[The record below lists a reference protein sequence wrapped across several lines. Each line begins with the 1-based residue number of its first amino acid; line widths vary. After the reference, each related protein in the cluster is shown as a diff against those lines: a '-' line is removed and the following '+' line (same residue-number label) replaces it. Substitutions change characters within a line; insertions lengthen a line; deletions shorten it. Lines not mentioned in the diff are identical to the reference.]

1 MKKVFAVL
9 TIVCML
15 TSITLPT
22 FAQTITEDAM
32 GISFILS
39 DDWRLN
45 EREDAED
52 FKAVVYVHKDSG
64 NEGVMI
70 TAEPMENAYGLDLLG
85 DISGEAEE
93 ENFWEIYCRNSF
105 SEESIAEKLSS
116 ANYVDVSVK
125 AESTLEKY
133 ETIAGT
139 LYYKFEKA
147 YTASAPGFY
156 DQGFYDASYITAKNG
171 FLYEIWYSR
180 DDDDNQ
186 NHFADIYAMLASM
199 SYAEGETKIV
209 IDNETISPD
218 TAPMIIDGRTLVPI
232 RAVAEKLGYTV
243 EWDDETQTVTMTGK
257 HKLSFAIDNKTA
269 VKNGVEFE
277 IDVPAMLYN
286 SRTYLPLR
294 AVTEAMDATVDWS
307 EEENTVFV
315 KSAK

>member
-1 MKKVFAVL
+1 MRKVFAVL
-9 TIVCML
+9 TIVCLL

-22 FAQTITEDAM
+22 FAQTYTEKAM

-39 DDWRLN
+39 DDWQLN
-45 EREDAED
+45 EREDTED
-52 FKAVVYVHKDSG
+52 FKAVMYVHKESS
-64 NEGVMI
+64 NEGVII
-70 TAEPMENAYGLDLLG
+70 TAEPFENAYGLDLIG

-93 ENFWEIYCRNSF
+93 ENFWETYCKNSL
-105 SEESIAEKLSS
+105 SDESIEESMSS
-116 ANYVDVSVK
+116 ANYADVSVK

-139 LYYKFEKA
+139 LYYKYEKA

-171 FLYEIWYSR
+171 FIYEIRYSR
-180 DDDDNQ
+180 DDEDNQ

-218 TAPMIIDGRTLVPI
+218 TAPMIIYGRTLVPI
-232 RAVAEKLGYTV
+232 RAVAEKMGYMV
-243 EWDDETQTVTMTGK
+243 EWDEETQTVTMTGK
-257 HKLSFAIDNKTA
+257 HKLSFTINRDTA
-269 VKNGVEFE
+269 VKNGSEFE
-277 IDVPAMLYN
+277 IDVPAILYN

>member
-39 DDWRLN
+39 DDWRFN

-93 ENFWEIYCRNSF
+93 ENFWEAYCKS
-105 SEESIAEKLSS
+105 SLSDEYIAENLSS

-156 DQGFYDASYITAKNG
+156 DQGFYDAIYITAKNG
-171 FLYEIWYSR
+171 FLYKIRYSR
-180 DDDDNQ
+180 DDDAGQ
-186 NHFADIYAMLASM
+186 NHFPDIYAMLASM

-218 TAPMIIDGRTLVPI
+218 TAPMIIGGRTLVPI
-232 RAVAEKLGYTV
+232 RAVAEKMGYTV
-243 EWDDETQTVTMTGK
+243 EWDEETQTVTMTGK
-257 HKLSFAIDNKTA
+257 HQLSFTILNRTA

-277 IDVPAMLYN
+277 IDIPAVLYN

-315 KSAK
+315 KSAN